1 MYIYRREFTNWLNH
15 IKRETKGSLRSDIA
29 KLATTALP
37 KCEKFGGSV
46 GRMMD
51 LMDLSQ
57 HRVTCAAAAAAAA
70 AAASEVE
77 AAAAATHASLNDL
90 PHEMLRLVLHELH
103 RERPF
108 APAVRVCTAW
118 CAFYADDGFWLEL
131 CARWPSSLQ
140 LPRPPGLA
148 RARGLYLA
156 FARGCDERNDRE
168 AELTP
173 LHEMWGVEGED
184 TPADSGPPPPSG
196 LMLVMEAESLV
207 AEHEE
212 QPPHRLIFEMKRT
225 IVIVQPLDE
234 SMLTHDHGHG
244 EGEHVFDLPINTSP
258 LWEPTQLH
266 SMMRDGSLDSW
277 RKSLIQQEQAVTLMA
292 LFHAPSQKICF
303 LIRPDK
309 PSPLEGCILDD
320 GHFEPYGYAFSHFD
334 EMDTERGLA
343 WFFDPWGRAEAR
355 MAQYIAGLGL
365 DEDDGGVGAGRP
377 PLKVMF
383 NLGEAWSTLISR
395 CRSHYRASSGQG
407 YSRKPRGKRCD
418 VEVSALTVR
427 AGCSLP

>member
-1 MYIYRREFTNWLNH
+1 M
-15 IKRETKGSLRSDIA
+15 
-29 KLATTALP
+29 
-37 KCEKFGGSV
+37 
-46 GRMMD
+46 
-51 LMDLSQ
+51 MDLSQ
-57 HRVTCAAAAAAAA
+57 HRATCAAAAAAAA
-70 AAASEVE
+70 AAASEAE
-77 AAAAATHASLNDL
+77 AAAATTHASLNDL

-140 LPRPPGLA
+140 LPRP
-148 RARGLYLA
+148 R
-156 FARGCDERNDRE
+156 
-168 AELTP
+168 
-173 LHEMWGVEGED
+173 
-184 TPADSGPPPPSG
+184 PPPPSG

-234 SMLTHDHGHG
+234 SMLTHDHEHG